1 MENFIEMDDPIRFFR
16 SGKVITS
23 GMATCTA
30 IVLHNTIK
38 GIATLIHASSEDPY
52 GGFERMMNDIFS
64 GTAVNPD
71 NLPGV
76 KAALIGGRN
85 YYIGDVDYQMM
96 LRAAEQGRG
105 VTEEQV
111 HNYHYPKFL
120 YAVYGRL
127 RGRGI
132 TKDKLETGI
141 IKKPQ
146 RVVYNIDMADFEP
159 PLKENNDIL
168 II

>member
-1 MENFIEMDDPIRFFR
+1 MENFIEMDDPIRFFKT
-16 SGKVITS
+16 GKVITS

-30 IVLHNTIK
+30 IILHNTMK

-52 GGFERMMNDIFS
+52 GGYNKMMNDIFS
-64 GTAVNPD
+64 GAAVNPD
-71 NLPGV
+71 NLLGV

-85 YYIGDVDYQMM
+85 YYIGDVDYQEM
-96 LRAAEQGRG
+96 LRAAEQGRI
-105 VTEEQV
+105 TEKTF
-111 HNYHYPKFL
+111 HSIHYPNFL
-120 YAVYGRL
+120 YALYGRF

-132 TKDKLETGI
+132 TSNNIETGI